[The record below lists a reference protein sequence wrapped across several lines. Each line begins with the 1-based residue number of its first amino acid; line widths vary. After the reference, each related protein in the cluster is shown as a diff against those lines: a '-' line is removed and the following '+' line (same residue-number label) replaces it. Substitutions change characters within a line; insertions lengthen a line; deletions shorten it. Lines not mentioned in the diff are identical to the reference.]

1 MHNGK
6 KTALICGMAKS
17 GIASA
22 ILLYKNGYHVIINDM
37 KPEIPG
43 LEEAL
48 EGIEYTNALG
58 KEPEELLDGVD
69 LLVLSPVIPI
79 FKPFAVKARE
89 LGIEVIG
96 EIELGYRYCSRDAKF
111 VCISGTNGKTTTT
124 ALTGELFKAAGK
136 NTFVLGNI
144 GIPITEKAM
153 EVKAGDTVVAE
164 VAALQLESIKEFRPN
179 AFGML
184 NITEDHLN
192 RFQYKMENY
201 IAAKCRGFE
210 NQTEEDFAVL
220 NYDDATVRDM
230 SRLTRA
236 RVLYFSQK
244 QDVENGMLLRDGFM
258 IWRMDGKEQRL
269 IHRSELQ
276 IPGDHNLENAM
287 CAASLA
293 MCMGLEA
300 DAVCRGLR
308 EFKGVEHRIEFVREV
323 SGVRYVNDSKGTNPD
338 STIKAV
344 QAMTQPTVL
353 MLGCGEYDKH
363 SDFAPLFEAFGGR
376 VKAVIASGLNI
387 PAIKAA
393 AEKTGFG
400 GELEEWHGDFEGMV
414 KRAGEMAGRGATVLL
429 SPAAASWGQF
439 DNYEQRGEMFKDIVN
454 KL

>member
-1 MHNGK
+1 MQNGK

-22 ILLYKNGYHVIINDM
+22 ILLYKNGYKVIINDM
-37 KPEIPG
+37 KSEISG
-43 LEEAL
+43 LQEAL
-48 EGIEYTNALG
+48 KDIEYVNAMG
-58 KEPEELLDGVD
+58 QEPETLLDGVD

-79 FKPFAVKARE
+79 FKPFVRKAQDM
-89 LGIEVIG
+89 GIEVIG
-96 EIELGYRYCSRDAKF
+96 EIELGYRYCHRGAKF

-136 NTFVLGNI
+136 RTFVLGNI
-144 GIPITEKAM
+144 GIPITERAM
-153 EVKAGDTVVAE
+153 EVKDGDVIVAE
-164 VAALQLESIKEFRPN
+164 VAALQLESIKSFRPN

-210 NQTEEDFAVL
+210 NQTPQDFAVL
-220 NYDDATVRDM
+220 NYDDPIVRDM
-230 SRLTRA
+230 AKLTRA

-244 QDVENGMLLRDGFM
+244 QDVENGMLLRDGYM
-258 IWRMDGKEQRL
+258 IWRLDGHEQRL
-269 IHRSELQ
+269 IHRSELR

-293 MCMGLEA
+293 MCMGLDAE
-300 DAVCRGLR
+300 AVCRGLR
-308 EFKGVEHRIEFVREV
+308 AFRGVEHRIEFVREV
-323 SGVRYVNDSKGTNPD
+323 EGVRYVNDSKGTNPD

-344 QAMTQPTVL
+344 KAMTQPTVL
-353 MLGCGEYDKH
+353 MLGVGDY
-363 SDFAPLFEAFGGR
+363 ST
-376 VKAVIASGLNI
+376 VKGVIASGINI
-387 PAIKAA
+387 PAIQAA
-393 AEKTGFG
+393 AEKTGYK
-400 GELEEWHGDFEGMV
+400 GEFVEWYGNFEGMI
-414 KRAGEMAGRGATVLL
+414 KKAGEMAGKGSTVLL

-439 DNYEQRGEMFKDIVN
+439 DNYEQRGEIFKNIVN